1 MFTDSS
7 AELPGSEKAN
17 SIDSM
22 IAPTLASDV
31 EMPFPAVTINEPLTA
46 AGLIAEKTGI
56 PIRSSQVESV
66 ILEILNREVY

>member
-1 MFTDSS
+1 
-7 AELPGSEKAN
+7 
-17 SIDSM
+17 M

-46 AGLIAEKTGI
+46 AGLMAEKTGI